1 MTNETFKNLIEAPS
15 IRKKDFLEK
24 VCIKGIIQRSVRIAL
39 QYPKLA
45 QEYLDSLPK
54 ATMD

>member
-1 MTNETFKNLIEAPS
+1 MTNETFKNFIEAPS
-15 IRKKDFLEK
+15 INKKDFLEK
-24 VCIKGIIQRSVRIAL
+24 VCTKGIIQRSVRIAL

>member
-1 MTNETFKNLIEAPS
+1 MTNEIFKNLIEAPS
-15 IRKKDFLEK
+15 INKKDFSEK
-24 VCIKGIIQRSVRIAL
+24 ICTKGIIRRTVRIAL

-45 QEYLDSLPK
+45 QEYLDNLPK